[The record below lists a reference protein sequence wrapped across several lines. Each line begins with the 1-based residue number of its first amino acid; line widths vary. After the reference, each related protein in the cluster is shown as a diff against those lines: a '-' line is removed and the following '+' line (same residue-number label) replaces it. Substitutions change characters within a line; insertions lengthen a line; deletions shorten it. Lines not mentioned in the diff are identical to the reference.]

1 MIHTQKV
8 ATGPRPSLGQNP
20 SSKKQK
26 KKKKTTTN
34 KQTKTRQFLILK
46 FFLKIVAATRNFG
59 QLAVAAWCVQ
69 DRPRITPQHNLPCWV
84 RSDPGRVFFFVI
96 FFTIYL
102 IRFISYDFV
111 TLYFLAM
118 HVGLVYNLIGL
129 ASQKSHKSSG
139 VRSDPDF
146 PDFGV
151 IISSVFY
158 LFQLKTKLFEA
169 K

>member
-1 MIHTQKV
+1 MWGPI
-8 ATGPRPSLGQNP
+8 GPR
-20 SSKKQK
+20 
-26 KKKKTTTN
+26 T
-34 KQTKTRQFLILK
+34 
-46 FFLKIVAATRNFG
+46 
-59 QLAVAAWCVQ
+59 
-69 DRPRITPQHNLPCWV
+69 
-84 RSDPGRVFFFVI
+84 RVFIRHFFY
-96 FFTIYL
+96 YL
-102 IRFISYDFV
+102 FYDFV